1 MNADTRKTEVVV
13 PVPSGVG
20 SGVAVPKTQW
30 YVAKTNRNNVE
41 KATAERLTRQGYECY
56 VATQQMIRI
65 WQNGRRKKV
74 DHVVIPSTVFI
85 RCTEEQRLQAAYDPN
100 ISRFLTDRASQ
111 SESGNSKRIA
121 TIPDAQM
128 ERMKFM
134 LGQSDIPVGFTP
146 VRYHNGDK
154 VRVIRGNLAGL
165 EGLVIKATDNKSE
178 LVVSVDLLGS
188 AKLTVNTTDL
198 EKTK

>member
-1 MNADTRKTEVVV
+1 
-13 PVPSGVG
+13 
-20 SGVAVPKTQW
+20 
-30 YVAKTNRNNVE
+30 
-41 KATAERLTRQGYECY
+41 
-56 VATQQMIRI
+56 
-65 WQNGRRKKV
+65 
-74 DHVVIPSTVFI
+74 VFI